1 MVIYLPWH
9 NEILELKER
18 LRQIE
23 EELKQLREQP
33 RFGTIEYHIENLT
46 VDSIQN
52 GILDLGVHMGNEMD
66 KRIQATG
73 DEVQGEAKRPTKLRI
88 QDLERSMQEVTDK
101 LLTWEQRWES
111 VEQRLQSLEE
121 LAASFER
128 RLRYLEDLHP

>member
-1 MVIYLPWH
+1 
-9 NEILELKER
+9 
-18 LRQIE
+18 
-23 EELKQLREQP
+23 
-33 RFGTIEYHIENLT
+33 
-46 VDSIQN
+46 
-52 GILDLGVHMGNEMD
+52 MGNEMD